1 VLLWGARGLLPAA
14 SQVAAQAG
22 LDVPQAEALDFQ
34 AHGKRNAAFHA
45 LALLLWRHGWFP
57 LDALRDAVAG
67 VSDPPRREGLLG
79 ILAAVEADGAVR
91 TAG

>member
-1 VLLWGARGLLPAA
+1 VP
-14 SQVAAQAG
+14 QAG

-34 AHGKRNAAFHA
+34 AHGRKNAAFHA
-45 LALLLWRHGWFP
+45 LALLLRRHGWFP

-79 ILAAVEADGAVR
+79 ILAAVESEGAAR
-91 TAG
+91 MAG